1 MPLSRWR
8 VRKLQIESGSSSVI
22 ICCLEDTCLSLGKRI
37 KIMMGKNILL
47 TSSLYSIKVNGFIM
61 NSLMKQ
67 RIIIADISTNM
78 NILLTKSTNQ
88 RSTTKIQMTI
98 AFLKTKDRSEKDLE
112 IISSQRK
119 KTSTERDLTLKIRGT
134 VPFQKNQAER
144 STSTQKD

>member
-1 MPLSRWR
+1 M
-8 VRKLQIESGSSSVI
+8 
-22 ICCLEDTCLSLGKRI
+22 SLGKRI

-47 TSSLYSIKVNGFIM
+47 MSSLYSIKVNGSIM

-88 RSTTKIQMTI
+88 RNTTKIQLTI
-98 AFLKTKDRSEKDLE
+98 GFLKAKDRSEKDLE

-119 KTSTERDLTLKIRGT
+119 KTSTGRDLTLKIRGT
-134 VPFQKNQAER
+134 APFQKNQAER
-144 STSTQKD
+144 STSTQKDQLAVKAKENTTEDTKSIISITKNDLE